1 MPNNISFEVFNP
13 DTNAPVLILCDH
25 ATNTVPSCING
36 GTLGIAAADMQRHI
50 AFDIGAK
57 AVSEHLAKQLNAT
70 MLSTKF
76 SRLVI
81 DPNRGED
88 DPTIL
93 MKIYDGT
100 IIPGNRHADIEERER
115 RLSTFHRPYHQQI
128 TTQIDKILARG
139 QTPAIIS
146 VHSYTPKLRNRPERP
161 WHIGIL
167 WDQDGRIPVPLMEKL
182 RAIPEVCVGDNEPYT
197 GELRGD
203 TMYHHATRRNL
214 PHVLIELRH
223 DLIDTE
229 QGQAHWAGILA
240 APLQEIIDDLEIK
253 KNE

>member
-1 MPNNISFEVFNP
+1 MQDNISFEVFNANQ
-13 DTNAPVLILCDH
+13 DSPVLILCDH
-25 ATNTVPSCING
+25 ATNTVPDCVNS
-36 GTLGIAAADMQRHI
+36 GTLGIAEADMQRHI

-57 AVSEHLAKQLNAT
+57 PVSQHLARHLNAT
-70 MLSTKF
+70 MLSSKF

-100 IIPGNRHADIEERER
+100 IIPGNRHADMPERER
-115 RLSTFHRPYHQQI
+115 RLEKFYRPYHRQI
-128 TTQIDKILARG
+128 TSQIDKILARG
-139 QTPAIIS
+139 QTAAIIS
-146 VHSYTPKLRNRPERP
+146 VHSYTPKLQNRPERP

-167 WDQDGRIPVPLMEKL
+167 WDTDGRIPLPLMEKL
-182 RAIPEVCVGDNEPYT
+182 QALPDVCIGNNEPYS

-203 TMYHHATRRNL
+203 TMYFHASRRNL

-223 DLIDTE
+223 DLIDTD
-229 QGQAHWAGILA
+229 QGQKHWADLLA
-240 APLQEIIDDLEIK
+240 KPLQEIITSLK
-253 KNE
+253 GSQNG

>member
-1 MPNNISFEVFNP
+1 MPETPAYTIFNP
-13 DTNAPVLILCDH
+13 DTGASILIICDH
-25 ATNTVPSCING
+25 ATNAVPDCVNG
-36 GTLGIAAADMQRHI
+36 GTLGITPQDMGRHI

-57 AVSEHLAKQLNAT
+57 AVSQYLAKALNAT
-70 MLSTKF
+70 MLSSNF

-88 DPTIL
+88 DPTLL

-100 IIPGNRHADIEERER
+100 IIPGNRHADKAERER
-115 RLSTFHRPYHQQI
+115 RLNKFHRPYHRQVSRQI
-128 TTQIDKILARG
+128 NAILERG
-139 QTPAIIS
+139 QIPAIIS
-146 VHSYTPKLRNRPERP
+146 IHSYTPKLRNRPERP

-167 WDQDGRIPVPLMEKL
+167 WDQDARMPVPLMEKL
-182 RAIPEVCVGDNEPYT
+182 RANPDICVGDNEPYS

-203 TMYHHATRRNL
+203 TMYFHAAKQNL

-229 QGQAHWAGILA
+229 QGQKHWAEILA
-240 APLQEIIDDLEIK
+240 EPLREIVENLEQ
-253 KNE
+253 KNG

>member
-1 MPNNISFEVFNP
+1 MPDQNAFEIFSHNDASP
-13 DTNAPVLILCDH
+13 ILIICDH
-25 ATNTVPSCING
+25 ASNFVPDCVNG
-36 GTLGIAAADMQRHI
+36 GTLGISDQDMNRHI

-57 AVSEHLAKQLNAT
+57 AVSEYLAKALNAT
-70 MLSTKF
+70 MLSSRF

-100 IIPGNRHADIEERER
+100 IIPGNRHADNVERER
-115 RLSTFHRPYHQQI
+115 RLAKFHRPYHRQI
-128 TTQIDKILARG
+128 AKQIAAITARG
-139 QTPAIIS
+139 QTPVMVSI
-146 VHSYTPKLRNRPERP
+146 HSYTPKLQNRPKRP
-161 WHIGIL
+161 WHVGVL
-167 WDQDGRIPVPLMEKL
+167 WDQDARIPVPLLEKL
-182 RAIPEVCVGDNEPYT
+182 RANPDICVGDNEPYS

-203 TMYHHATRRNL
+203 TMYFHATEHNL

-229 QGQAHWAGILA
+229 KGQQKWAEILSG
-240 APLQEIIDDLEIK
+240 PLREIIDNLE
-253 KNE
+253 NNNG